1 MNYKEYLEKE
11 RKGQLQKIQPKNIS
25 VEQASKLIGKSQQW
39 VRIAMQRN
47 IINIGT
53 CIKRDGCKRYDY
65 YINPTLL
72 YKYLGKEPFRF
83 NNYIL

>member
-1 MNYKEYLEKE
+1 MTYKEYLKQQQKE
-11 RKGQLQKIQPKNIS
+11 QPKNIS
-25 VEQASKLIGKSQQW
+25 VEQASKLIGKPTQW

-72 YKYLGKEPFRF
+72 YKYLGQEPKEF
-83 NNYIL
+83 NQFII